1 MTARLSHPSIVPV
14 HGFGE
19 VGGDVDDTS
28 AMPLVY
34 IVMKYVHGEVARRAH
49 ASRPND
55 SRE

>member
-1 MTARLSHPSIVPV
+1 M

-19 VGGDVDDTS
+19 VGGDDDDTS

-34 IVMKYVHGEVARRAH
+34 IVMKYVHGESLAERH
-49 ASRPND
+49 AARPND